1 MDCVSDYLSSRKL
14 AWILGDEDMLK
25 KLLNEIYTA
34 DVFSKTNISKKLNLS
49 DEMIDN
55 GIDELV
61 RMGYIIEEMGSP
73 ICESK
78 CKSCAYSR
86 CATIPVRMFTVSDK
100 GKKLL

>member
-1 MDCVSDYLSSRKL
+1 
-14 AWILGDEDMLK
+14 MLK
-25 KLLNEIYTA
+25 RLLNEINRSTM
-34 DVFSKTNISKKLNLS
+34 FSRTDIGKKLNIS

-73 ICESK
+73 ICENK

-86 CATIPVRMFTVSDK
+86 CTTIPIKMFTVSDK
-100 GKKLL
+100 GKKLLKSSN